1 MHELN
6 VCLTHLHN
14 PILFSHEAL
23 SLIAEASVNVIQV
36 TGIVFFEK
44 MEKTIENIKKI
55 LHIGAGSKVE
65 KKNGKI
71 HSNGSYGS
79 TPEKQKMNH
88 QAVTT
93 SVEINHEENK
103 R

>member
-1 MHELN
+1 
-6 VCLTHLHN
+6 
-14 PILFSHEAL
+14 
-23 SLIAEASVNVIQV
+23 
-36 TGIVFFEK
+36 

-55 LHIGAGSKVE
+55 LHIGGGSKVE

-71 HSNGSYGS
+71 HSNGS

-93 SVEINHEENK
+93 SVEINREENK

>member
-1 MHELN
+1 
-6 VCLTHLHN
+6 
-14 PILFSHEAL
+14 
-23 SLIAEASVNVIQV
+23 
-36 TGIVFFEK
+36 

-71 HSNGSYGS
+71 HSHGS
-79 TPEKQKMNH
+79 TTETQKMNH

-93 SVEINHEENK
+93 SVEINRGENK
-103 R
+103 RYQNIKIQMRRTQPVWMFFVKIMMTGLKACLF

>member
-1 MHELN
+1 
-6 VCLTHLHN
+6 
-14 PILFSHEAL
+14 
-23 SLIAEASVNVIQV
+23 
-36 TGIVFFEK
+36 

-71 HSNGSYGS
+71 HSHGY
-79 TPEKQKMNH
+79 TPENQKLNH

-93 SVEINHEENK
+93 SVEINRGENK
-103 R
+103 RYQNIKIQNASYAACLDVLCQNNDDRIKSMFVLTFV